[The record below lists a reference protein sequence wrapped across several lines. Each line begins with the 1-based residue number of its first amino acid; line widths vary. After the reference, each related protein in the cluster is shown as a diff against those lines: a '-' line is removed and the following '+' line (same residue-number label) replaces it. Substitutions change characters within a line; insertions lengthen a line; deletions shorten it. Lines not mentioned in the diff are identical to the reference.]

1 MSSTNNQR
9 GVLLEDMD
17 SKFDRLIEVVSGLR
31 DELRQKADKEDID
44 TLMSDVR
51 IIKAAVT
58 DTSRELQI
66 LENRVVRLE
75 N

>member
-1 MSSTNNQR
+1 
-9 GVLLEDMD
+9 MD